1 MPILDWT
8 VIAISKPVSHIA
20 WTHSLR
26 DGAHLIVN
34 QSAAGHY
41 TWELMT
47 RDPITDQR
55 GRASSLEDAQRQAEG
70 AAIAMGLV
78 DVASAYTRDETMANM
93 DRAQVASLIDVALRS
108 ER

>member
-8 VIAISKPVSHIA
+8 VIAISKPTTHIA

-41 TWELMT
+41 SWELMT

-70 AAIAMGLV
+70 AAVSMGLV
-78 DVASAYTRDETMANM
+78 DVNSAYTKIEPTENM
-93 DRAQVASLIDVALRS
+93 DRAQVASLIDAAMRS

>member
-1 MPILDWT
+1 MLDWT
-8 VIAISKPVSHIA
+8 VIAISKPTTHIA

-41 TWELMT
+41 SWELMT

-70 AAIAMGLV
+70 AAVSMGLV
-78 DVASAYTRDETMANM
+78 DVNSAYTKIEPTENM
-93 DRAQVASLIDVALRS
+93 DRAQVASLIDAAMRS

>member
-8 VIAISKPVSHIA
+8 VITISKPVSHIA

-70 AAIAMGLV
+70 AAVAMGLV
-78 DVASAYTRDETMANM
+78 DVNSAYTKVEPTENM
-93 DRAQVASLIDVALRS
+93 DRAQVASLIDAAMRS

>member
-8 VIAISKPVSHIA
+8 VIAISKPTSHIA

-41 TWELMT
+41 SWELMT

-70 AAIAMGLV
+70 AAVSMGLV
-78 DVASAYTRDETMANM
+78 DVNSAYTRDEPIENM

>member
-8 VIAISKPVSHIA
+8 VIAISKPTTHIA

-41 TWELMT
+41 SWELMT

-55 GRASSLEDAQRQAEG
+55 GRASSLEDAQRQAET
-70 AAIAMGLV
+70 AAVAMGLV
-78 DVASAYTRDETMANM
+78 DVNSAYTKVEPTENM
-93 DRAQVASLIDVALRS
+93 DRAQVASLIDVAMRG

>member
-8 VIAISKPVSHIA
+8 VIAISKPTTHIA

-41 TWELMT
+41 SWELMT

-70 AAIAMGLV
+70 AAVAMGLV
-78 DVASAYTRDETMANM
+78 DVNSAYTKVEPTENM
-93 DRAQVASLIDVALRS
+93 DRAQVASLIDVAMRS

>member
-8 VIAISKPVSHIA
+8 VIAISKPTTHIA

-41 TWELMT
+41 SWELMT

-70 AAIAMGLV
+70 AAVSMGLV
-78 DVASAYTRDETMANM
+78 DVNSAYTKVEPTENM
-93 DRAQVASLIDVALRS
+93 DRAQVASLIDVAMRS

>member
-8 VIAISKPVSHIA
+8 VIAISKPTTHIA

-70 AAIAMGLV
+70 AAVSMGLV
-78 DVASAYTRDETMANM
+78 DVASAYTRSEAMENM

>member
-8 VIAISKPVSHIA
+8 VIAISKPTTHIA

-41 TWELMT
+41 SWELMT

-70 AAIAMGLV
+70 AAVSMGLV
-78 DVASAYTRDETMANM
+78 DVNSAYTKVEPTDNM
-93 DRAQVASLIDVALRS
+93 DRAQVASLIDAAMRS

>member
-8 VIAISKPVSHIA
+8 VIAISKPTTHIA

-41 TWELMT
+41 SWELMT

-70 AAIAMGLV
+70 AAIAMSLV
-78 DVASAYTRDETMANM
+78 DVNSDM
-93 DRAQVASLIDVALRS
+93 DRAQVASLIDVAMRGG
-108 ER
+108 E

>member
-8 VIAISKPVSHIA
+8 VIAISKPTTHIA

-70 AAIAMGLV
+70 AAVAMGLV
-78 DVASAYTRDETMANM
+78 DVASAYTRGETMENM

>member
-70 AAIAMGLV
+70 AAVAMGLV
-78 DVASAYTRDETMANM
+78 DVNSAYTKVEPTENM
-93 DRAQVASLIDVALRS
+93 DRAQVASLIDVAMRGG
-108 ER
+108 E

>member
-41 TWELMT
+41 SWELMT
-47 RDPITDQR
+47 RDPILVAR
-55 GRASSLEDAQRQAEG
+55 GRA
-70 AAIAMGLV
+70 
-78 DVASAYTRDETMANM
+78 ASGRGRSHRDGP
-93 DRAQVASLIDVALRS
+93 RGRG
-108 ER
+108 

>member
-8 VIAISKPVSHIA
+8 VIAISKPTTHIA

-41 TWELMT
+41 TWELIT

-70 AAIAMGLV
+70 AAVAMGLV
-78 DVASAYTRDETMANM
+78 DVASAYTRSEAMENM
-93 DRAQVASLIDVALRS
+93 DRAQVASLIDVAMRS

>member
-8 VIAISKPVSHIA
+8 VIAISKPTTHIA

-41 TWELMT
+41 SWELMT

-70 AAIAMGLV
+70 AAVSMGLV
-78 DVASAYTRDETMANM
+78 DVASAYTRDEPTENM
-93 DRAQVASLIDVALRS
+93 DRAQIASLIDAAMRS

>member
-70 AAIAMGLV
+70 AAVSMGLV
-78 DVASAYTRDETMANM
+78 DVNSAYTKVEPTENM
-93 DRAQVASLIDVALRS
+93 DRAQVASLIDVAMRS

>member
-8 VIAISKPVSHIA
+8 VIAVSKPTTHIA

-41 TWELMT
+41 PWELMT

-70 AAIAMGLV
+70 VAIAMGLV
-78 DVASAYTRDETMANM
+78 DVNSAYTRSEAIANM

>member
-8 VIAISKPVSHIA
+8 VITVSKPVSHIA

-70 AAIAMGLV
+70 AAVAMGLV
-78 DVASAYTRDETMANM
+78 NVNSAYTKVEPTENM
-93 DRAQVASLIDVALRS
+93 DRAQVASLIDVAMRS

>member
-41 TWELMT
+41 SWELMT

-70 AAIAMGLV
+70 AAVQMGLV
-78 DVASAYTRDETMANM
+78 DVNSAYTRDEPTENM
-93 DRAQVASLIDVALRS
+93 DRAQVASLIDVAMRG

>member
-8 VIAISKPVSHIA
+8 VIAISKPTTHIA

-41 TWELMT
+41 SWELMT

-70 AAIAMGLV
+70 AAVSMGLV
-78 DVASAYTRDETMANM
+78 DVNSAYTKVEPTENM
-93 DRAQVASLIDVALRS
+93 DRAQVASLIDAAMRS

>member
-78 DVASAYTRDETMANM
+78 DVASAYTRGETMANM

>member
-8 VIAISKPVSHIA
+8 VIAISKPTTHIA

-41 TWELMT
+41 SWELMT

-70 AAIAMGLV
+70 AAVSMGLV
-78 DVASAYTRDETMANM
+78 DVNSAYTRDEPIENM

>member
-8 VIAISKPVSHIA
+8 VIAISKPTTHIA

-41 TWELMT
+41 SWELMT

-70 AAIAMGLV
+70 AAVSMGLV
-78 DVASAYTRDETMANM
+78 DVNSAYTKVEPTENM

>member
-8 VIAISKPVSHIA
+8 VIAISKPTSHIA

-70 AAIAMGLV
+70 AAVAMGLV
-78 DVASAYTRDETMANM
+78 DVNSAHTKVEPTENM
-93 DRAQVASLIDVALRS
+93 DRAQIASLIDAAMRS

>member
-8 VIAISKPVSHIA
+8 VIAISKPTTHIA

-41 TWELMT
+41 SWELMT

-70 AAIAMGLV
+70 AAVSMGLV
-78 DVASAYTRDETMANM
+78 DVNSAYTKVEPTENM
-93 DRAQVASLIDVALRS
+93 DRAQVASLIDVAMRG

>member
-70 AAIAMGLV
+70 AAVAMGLV
-78 DVASAYTRDETMANM
+78 DVASAYTRSETMENM
-93 DRAQVASLIDVALRS
+93 DRAQVASLIDVAMRS

>member
-8 VIAISKPVSHIA
+8 VIAISKPTTHIA

-41 TWELMT
+41 SWELMT

-78 DVASAYTRDETMANM
+78 DVASAYTKVEPTENM
-93 DRAQVASLIDVALRS
+93 DRAQVASLIDAAMRS